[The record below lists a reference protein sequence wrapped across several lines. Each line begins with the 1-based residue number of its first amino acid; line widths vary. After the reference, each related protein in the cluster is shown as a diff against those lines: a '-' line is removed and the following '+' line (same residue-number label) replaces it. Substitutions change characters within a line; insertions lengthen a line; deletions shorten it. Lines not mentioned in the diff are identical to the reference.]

1 MTKTKIAAISTAAVA
16 LFVGWQYFIILSSE
30 VALFERFPDID
41 KNDVIKAS
49 RKMYFDALRGKFAD
63 IDTND
68 DALMDHVFLNYV
80 KTIQGR

>member
-16 LFVGWQYFIILSSE
+16 LFAGWQYFTILSSE

-41 KNDVIKAS
+41 PKVVVKAS
-49 RKMYFDALRGKFAD
+49 RKMYFDALRGKFAN

-68 DALMDHVFLNYV
+68 EELMDHVFLNYV